1 MCVKALKIFFLCL
14 LFCSASWLL
23 VSQETSPTI
32 PGSEITMPSA
42 QSSSPNLVTTSEE
55 NEAIWQRLI
64 DNLGLQ
70 KQKAEE
76 QATASQATVQASN
89 ATSQASSAQST
100 QTQSSL
106 QASAQASTQTSSS
119 VAGALAINDSL
130 QRDFDTYKT
139 SAEAAIRANRLKS
152 ALWRVGGLSGVLGVA
167 GGLVSPV
174 LGHQAISG
182 AEIGLAGGAVIGIV
196 WGVVEYFRD
205 SKLSSLVLGTGG
217 P

>member
-1 MCVKALKIFFLCL
+1 
-14 LFCSASWLL
+14 
-23 VSQETSPTI
+23 
-32 PGSEITMPSA
+32 MPSA